1 VDAKREEIVEMLLMF
16 GADIN
21 RTDAKGET
29 ALCRAVVTNQS
40 SMVELLL
47 KRGAYR
53 FIVGNRGINAIDI
66 AKDRKNNEKIIA
78 LLENY
83 TDKEAEEER
92 KNIKLMKI
100 YTEKQAEE
108 DEKMQRSLISRQFI
122 NEQDKRGETALMAAV
137 RKNDIGAVEV
147 LLNFDADL
155 GILNNKGKSALDI
168 AENKKNAQL
177 QIVKMLRDS
186 IQGKGSEK

>member
-177 QIVKMLRDS
+177 QIVKMLRDK